1 MIGRLLS
8 VLIVL
13 FGAWVGM
20 MLPSTTVATVLL
32 LALSAMCIGM
42 GVERAREVRGRS

>member
-1 MIGRLLS
+1 MIRSLLS
-8 VLIVL
+8 IVVVL

-20 MLPSTTVATVLL
+20 MLPAPTVAFVLL

-42 GVERAREVRGRS
+42 GVERAQLSRGQA